1 MLLVARELQASQ
13 VVLAVPVTSSSMNI
27 IEMEAQSLINV
38 GIALLGFFGGWV
50 LNRIMKTLDKLDDDI
65 KQMPDKYVRKDDYHR
80 DISDIK
86 IMLKSIFDK
95 LDDKADK

>member
-1 MLLVARELQASQ
+1 
-13 VVLAVPVTSSSMNI
+13 MNI

-38 GIALLGFFGGWV
+38 GIALIGFFGGWV

-86 IMLKSIFDK
+86 FMLKSIFDK

>member
-1 MLLVARELQASQ
+1 
-13 VVLAVPVTSSSMNI
+13 
-27 IEMEAQSLINV
+27 MEAQSLINV
-38 GIALLGFFGGWV
+38 GIALIGFFGGWV

-65 KQMPDKYVRKDDYHR
+65 KQMPDNYVRKDDYHR

-86 IMLKSIFDK
+86 TMLKGIFDK

>member
-1 MLLVARELQASQ
+1 M
-13 VVLAVPVTSSSMNI
+13 
-27 IEMEAQSLINV
+27 
-38 GIALLGFFGGWV
+38 

-65 KQMPDKYVRKDDYHR
+65 KQLPDRYVRKDDYHR

-86 IMLKSIFDK
+86 VMLKSIFDK